1 MAMRLRV
8 STVRGRFSKVYPSIP
23 HPPHLEG
30 GKMKKETLDFLWGN
44 KNAVIDEFVL
54 GREQQGKSELI
65 YVSLPDSESPLYTFW
80 NNKRVKRKYILK
92 KTEEKLLEVKPV
104 IPNGTG
110 GKEAYVMLMIK
121 EVSAI
126 DVSIEAKGAILGF
139 ISCLE
144 WNTGRIC
151 RQRDMKSMTL
161 PMIAEHLGT
170 GRVKAKG
177 IMKELVAV
185 KVAWY
190 DRKKKAY
197 FMSRKFV
204 KKGMAANED

>member
-1 MAMRLRV
+1 
-8 STVRGRFSKVYPSIP
+8 
-23 HPPHLEG
+23 
-30 GKMKKETLDFLWGN
+30 MKKETLDFLWGN

-110 GKEAYVMLMIK
+110 GKEAYVMLMVK

-151 RQRDMKSMTL
+151 RQRDMRSMTL

-204 KKGMAANED
+204 KKGVAANED